1 MLDHNTNSSAEPE
14 SKTAAAGSLIDRFK
28 HWVEGEEIKEIDL
41 PEKMPSSPFE
51 MARTPITIGLC
62 LIAIFFGA
70 LFFWGSFA
78 PLSGAAIASG
88 LVAVDSNRKEVQHL
102 EGGIVKAIN
111 AWDGKRVNEGDVLI
125 QLDDTRTSASVDL
138 LLGQYRSALARVASL
153 QAEQMDLDMPDYPD
167 ELANNLDDPAVAE
180 IVDSQNNLFISRKTS
195 QDGQIDVL
203 RQQVRQFEEERTG
216 LEAQKEAE
224 EEQLALITEEVAG
237 VEELFNKGNAPK
249 TRLLELQREAS
260 RIKGRIGQYRAQ
272 ISRSNQ
278 SILQN
283 ELSIQDLI
291 NQFKSN
297 SAEQL
302 RLAETEQADLA
313 ERLRATE
320 NQQQRTDIIAPTS
333 GTVVNMQTHTIGGVI
348 QGGQT
353 VLEIVPLE
361 DTLIVEARINPR
373 DIDEVYAGQKAQVV
387 LTAYNSRRTP
397 YLTAHVDQVSADI
410 LQDKVTGEMFYEA
423 RVIVDAG
430 PLEEF
435 PDIALYPGM
444 PVEVM
449 IATTDRTAI
458 QYLIA
463 PFKSTL
469 RRGAKES

>member
-1 MLDHNTNSSAEPE
+1 MLDQNTNPETSSKPA
-14 SKTAAAGSLIDRFK
+14 SLRKFAARAKSWI
-28 HWVEGEEIKEIDL
+28 EGEAIKDIEL

-62 LIAIFFGA
+62 IIAIFFGA

-78 PLSGAAIASG
+78 PLKGAAIASG
-88 LVAVDSNRKEVQHL
+88 VVAVDSSRKEVQHL

-111 AWDGKRVNEGDVLI
+111 AWDGKRVVEGEVLI

-138 LLGQYRSALARVASL
+138 LLGQYRSAVARVASL
-153 QAEQMDLDMPDYPD
+153 QAEQMDLDMPNYPA
-167 ELANNLDDPAVAE
+167 ELSDNLDDVAVAE
-180 IVDSQNNLFISRKTS
+180 IVESQNNLFLSRKAS
-195 QDGQIDVL
+195 QDGQVDVL
-203 RQQVRQFEEERTG
+203 RQQVRQFEEERAG
-216 LEAQKEAE
+216 LEAQKESE
-224 EEQLALITEEVAG
+224 EEQLELITEEVKG

-260 RIKGRIGQYRAQ
+260 RIKGEIGQYRAQ
-272 ISRSNQ
+272 ISRANQ

-283 ELSIQDLI
+283 ELSIQDLN
-291 NQFKSN
+291 NQFKSD

-302 RLAETEQADLA
+302 RQAETEQADLA

-348 QGGQT
+348 QGGET

-361 DTLIVEARINPR
+361 DLRIVEARINPR
-373 DIDEVYAGQKAQVV
+373 DIDEVSAQQEAQVV

-397 YLTAHVDQVSADI
+397 YLAARIDQVSADI
-410 LQDKVTGEMFYEA
+410 LQDSVTGEMFYEA
-423 RVIVDAG
+423 RVIVEESSLD
-430 PLEEF
+430 EF
-435 PDIALYPGM
+435 PDIELYPGM

-449 IATTDRTAI
+449 IATNERTAL

-463 PFKSTL
+463 PLRSTL

>member
-1 MLDHNTNSSAEPE
+1 MLDQNTDSQPDE
-14 SKTAAAGSLIDRFK
+14 SPNPGSLRKFAERAK
-28 HWVEGEEIKEIDL
+28 SWVEGEEINDLDL

-62 LIAIFFGA
+62 IIAIFFGA

-78 PLSGAAIASG
+78 PLKGAAIASG

-111 AWDGKRVNEGDVLI
+111 AWDGKRVLEGEVLI

-153 QAEQMDLDMPDYPD
+153 QAEQTDLDMPDYPA
-167 ELANNLDDPAVAE
+167 ELSDNMDDPAVAE
-180 IVDSQNNLFISRKTS
+180 IVESQNNLFLSRKAS
-195 QDGQIDVL
+195 QDGQVDVL
-203 RQQVRQFEEERTG
+203 RQQVRQFEEERAG
-216 LEAQKEAE
+216 LEAQKESE
-224 EEQLALITEEVAG
+224 EEQLELITEEVKG

-260 RIKGRIGQYRAQ
+260 RIKGQIGQYRAQ
-272 ISRSNQ
+272 ISRANQ

-283 ELSIQDLI
+283 ELSIQDLV
-291 NQFKSN
+291 NQFKSD

-302 RLAETEQADLA
+302 RQAETEQADLA

-320 NQQQRTDIIAPTS
+320 NQQQRTDIIAPTA
-333 GTVVNMQTHTIGGVI
+333 GTVVNMQTHTVGGVI
-348 QGGQT
+348 RGGET

-373 DIDEVYAGQKAQVV
+373 DIDEVYAGQDAQVV

-397 YLTAHVDQVSADI
+397 YLAANVDQVSADI
-410 LQDKVTGEMFYEA
+410 LQDDVTGEMFYKA
-423 RVIVDAG
+423 RVIVDAA

-449 IATTDRTAI
+449 IATSDRTAL

-463 PFKSTL
+463 PLKSTL

>member
-1 MLDHNTNSSAEPE
+1 MLDKSTDSYTDDST
-14 SKTAAAGSLIDRFK
+14 KAGRLGTFVERVK
-28 HWVEGEEIKEIDL
+28 HWIEGEKLDEIDL
-41 PEKMPSSPFE
+41 PDQMPNSPFE

-62 LIAIFFGA
+62 MIATFFGA

-78 PLSGAAIASG
+78 PLKGAAIASG

-102 EGGIVKAIN
+102 EGGIVKEIR
-111 AWDGKRVNEGDVLI
+111 AWDGKRVLEGEVLI
-125 QLDDTRTSASVDL
+125 RLDDTRTSASVDL

-153 QAEQMDLDMPDYPD
+153 QAEQTGLDMPNYPS
-167 ELANNLDDPAVAE
+167 ELSDNMDDPAVAE
-180 IVDSQNNLFISRKTS
+180 IVESQNNLFLSRKAS

-203 RQQVRQFEEERTG
+203 GQQVKQFEEERIG

-224 EEQLALITEEVAG
+224 EEQLELIKEEVEG

-272 ISRSNQ
+272 ISRANQ

-291 NQFKSN
+291 NQFKSE

-302 RLAETEQADLA
+302 RQAETEQADLA

-333 GTVVNMQTHTIGGVI
+333 GTVVNMQTHTVGGVI
-348 QGGQT
+348 QGGET

-373 DIDEVYAGQKAQVV
+373 DIDEVYAGQTAQVV

-397 YLTAHVDQVSADI
+397 YLSATVDQVSADI
-410 LQDKVTGEMFYEA
+410 LQDKVTGEMFYKA
-423 RVIVDAG
+423 RVVVDAG

-463 PFKSTL
+463 PLRSTL